1 MPLPEWVKAD
11 PSARIED
18 GAIVGYAFT
27 EPPPETLIGVA
38 CHIRTQAVVYAGAR
52 LGARVHVA
60 HGALIREFS
69 RLGDDVSVG
78 SKTVIERDVEIGD
91 RVRIH
96 SAAFIPELTVIEDDA
111 WIGPM
116 VCVTNARY
124 PMMGPIG
131 SRLTGVTIKKG
142 AQIGAASV
150 LLPGITVG
158 ERALVGAGSVVTHD
172 VAPGSVVVGNP
183 ARVISTIDDIEGK
196 LGAR

>member
-18 GAIVGYAFT
+18 GAVVGYAFT
-27 EPPPETLIGVA
+27 EPPPETLIGA
-38 CHIRTQAVVYAGAR
+38 GCHVRTQAIVYAGAR
-52 LGARVHVA
+52 LGARVHIG

-69 RLGDDVSVG
+69 RLGDDASVG
-78 SKTVIERDVEIGD
+78 TRTVIEHDVEIGD

-116 VCVTNARY
+116 VCITNARY
-124 PMMGPIG
+124 PMMGPKE
-131 SRLTGVTIKKG
+131 SRLAGVAIKKG
-142 AQIGAASV
+142 AKIGAAAV

-158 ERALVGAGSVVTHD
+158 EGALVGAGSVVTRD
-172 VAPGSVVVGNP
+172 VAPGDVVVGNP
-183 ARVISTIDDIEGK
+183 AQPVSKVDEIEGR
-196 LGAR
+196 LAAP